1 MGRTRESANLVSD
14 KNIFVDIANDLVGI
28 GTTAPT
34 ATLEVSGTLA
44 VSGVSTFQTHVHLG
58 DSDELRFG
66 AGDDLKIYHDGTSNI
81 FLGNGTADF
90 KIQDANHSSA
100 IFDTSAAVQLYY
112 DNSEKFRT
120 KSDGIDVTGEVQCDS
135 LDVDGVANISSVL
148 TMQSY
153 IQGTGTLNLYGSS
166 SSSNP
171 LALDT
176 DGNVTLQG
184 DLDLQ
189 DDDKILLGTGDDIQI
204 WHSGTYSNI
213 KNDTGQLRVR
223 SDDLRLQNNAAD
235 ENYITCTANGAVSVY
250 YDNSNKLSTKSDGI
264 DVTGEVQ
271 CDSLDVD
278 GTADITGTVTLHGN
292 LDLQDSDEI
301 RIGTGDDLKIYH
313 DGSNSYIIEDGTGN
327 LIIDSNQLS
336 LRNADTDNVLLDTTS
351 AGAVRVRYNGTTKL
365 ETSGGGVTVT
375 GVATATSFSGD
386 GSNLTNVPTGFSPI
400 NFVLS

>member
-14 KNIFVDIANDLVGI
+14 KNIFVDIANDFVGI

-34 ATLEVSGTLA
+34 VALEVSGNA
-44 VSGVSTFQTHVHLG
+44 KVSGIVTATTFSGSLSGGTVSATTGAFS
-58 DSDELRFG
+58 SD
-66 AGDDLKIYHDGTSNI
+66 
-81 FLGNGTADF
+81 
-90 KIQDANHSSA
+90 
-100 IFDTSAAVQLYY
+100 
-112 DNSEKFRT
+112 
-120 KSDGIDVTGEVQCDS
+120 
-135 LDVDGVANISSVL
+135 
-148 TMQSY
+148 
-153 IQGTGTLNLYGSS
+153 
-166 SSSNP
+166 
-171 LALDT
+171 
-176 DGNVTLQG
+176 VTLQA

-213 KNDTGQLRVR
+213 KNDTGQLRIR
-223 SDDLRLQNNAAD
+223 SDDLRLQNNAAN
-235 ENYITCTANGAVSVY
+235 ENYLTGAANGAVTVY
-250 YDNSNKLSTKSDGI
+250 YDNSAKLATKSDGI

-365 ETSGGGVTVT
+365 ETTSGGVEVT
-375 GVATATSFSGD
+375 GSVTATSFSGD
-386 GSNLTNVPTGFSPI
+386 GSNLTNVPAGFSAI